1 MAIQTTEV
9 VNSNTTVYTS
19 TDNSAITYAA
29 FTNYTGATISVDIH
43 VVPSGGSVGNVNC
56 VVKALEIT
64 ATDTYQ
70 LYAGGEKLLL
80 SNNDFISAISNVATG
95 INSVISFT
103 GI

>member
-43 VVPSGGSVGNVNC
+43 VVPSGGSVGNVIC
-56 VVKALEIT
+56 VVKGLEIT
-64 ATDTYQ
+64 AADTYQ

-80 SNNDFISAISNVATG
+80 ENSDFLSVTANVATG
-95 INSVISFT
+95 INAVVSYTSI
-103 GI
+103 

>member
-9 VNSNTTVYTS
+9 VNSDTTVYTS
-19 TDNSAITYAA
+19 TANSAITFAT
-29 FTNYTGATISVDIH
+29 FTNYTAATISVDIH
-43 VVPSGGSVGNVNC
+43 VVPAGDAVGNVNC
-56 VVKALEIT
+56 VVKGLEIT

-80 SNNDFISAISNVATG
+80 DNNDFVSAVANVATG
-95 INSVISFT
+95 VSSVVSYT

>member
-9 VNSNTTVYTS
+9 VNSDTTVYTS
-19 TDNSAITYAA
+19 SDNSAITYAA
-29 FTNYTGATISVDIH
+29 FTNYTSSTISIDIH
-43 VVPSGGSVGNVNC
+43 VVPSGDSVGNVNC
-56 VVKALEIT
+56 ITKSLEIT

-80 SNNDFISAISNVATG
+80 GNNDFISAVANVATG
-95 INSVISFT
+95 VNSVISYT